1 MEVLIEEI
9 EVSKTPTKK
18 TTTGLGAFA
27 GAKAKPKLEAL
38 RRAKPVAKAK
48 PAPAPPIAAEISRKR
63 GPAKTYEQPR
73 RGVTLR
79 FTDEQHDAL
88 RQFAFEERTTI
99 QDLALRGIAMMF
111 EERGLPKPW

>member
-1 MEVLIEEI
+1 MEVLVEEI
-9 EVSKTPTKK
+9 KVSKTPTKK
-18 TTTGLGAFA
+18 TTTGLGVFA
-27 GAKAKPKLEAL
+27 GAKAKPKPEPL

-48 PAPAPPIAAEISRKR
+48 PAPPIAAEISRKR

>member
-1 MEVLIEEI
+1 MAFSIEEI
-9 EVSKTPTKK
+9 EVKKSATKK
-18 TTTGLGAFA
+18 TTVLGAF
-27 GAKAKPKLEAL
+27 GATK
-38 RRAKPVAKAK
+38 
-48 PAPAPPIAAEISRKR
+48 APPKPQPAAARPQATPILVAPIAIPPSSPGKR

-79 FTDEQHDAL
+79 LTDEQHDAL

-99 QDLALRGIAMMF
+99 QDLALRGIAKMF

>member
-1 MEVLIEEI
+1 M
-9 EVSKTPTKK
+9 SKPPTKK
-18 TTTGLGAFA
+18 TTGLGAFA
-27 GAKAKPKLEAL
+27 GAKAKPKP
-38 RRAKPVAKAK
+38 KTSPKANSPAQVK
-48 PAPAPPIAAEISRKR
+48 SAPAPPIAADFPRKR

-99 QDLALRGIAMMF
+99 QTLALRGIAMMF

>member
-1 MEVLIEEI
+1 M
-9 EVSKTPTKK
+9 SKTPTKK

-27 GAKAKPKLEAL
+27 GAKAKPKPEAL
-38 RRAKPVAKAK
+38 RRAKSVAKAK

-111 EERGLPKPW
+111 EKRGLPKPW

>member
-1 MEVLIEEI
+1 M
-9 EVSKTPTKK
+9 SKAPTKK
-18 TTTGLGAFA
+18 TTGLGAFA
-27 GAKAKPKLEAL
+27 GAKTKPKPKATPKS
-38 RRAKPVAKAK
+38 KPAAKAK
-48 PAPAPPIAAEISRKR
+48 PAPALPIAAADVPRKY

-79 FTDEQHDAL
+79 FTNEQHDAL